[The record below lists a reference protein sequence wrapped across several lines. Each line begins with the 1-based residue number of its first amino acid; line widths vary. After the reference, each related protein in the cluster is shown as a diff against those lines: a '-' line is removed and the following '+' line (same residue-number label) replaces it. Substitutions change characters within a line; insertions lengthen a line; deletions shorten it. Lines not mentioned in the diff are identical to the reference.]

1 MVRYNGEWFKLP
13 QKASP
18 VKRLFNSKK
27 FVPQNFTVH
36 SFMYTYY
43 AFRSIGIKVPK
54 PLAMSITVMQITQM
68 FVGKLD
74 NLATFSL
81 PGYF

>member
-1 MVRYNGEWFKLP
+1 MVCYDGKWSKPL
-13 QKASP
+13 QKASF
-18 VKRLFNSKK
+18 VKRLFNSKQ

-36 SFMYTYY
+36 GFMYTYY
-43 AFRSIGIKVPK
+43 AIRSIGIKVPK

-81 PGYF
+81 PNHF